1 MHNARASHLRSSAF
15 TASTLL
21 ICALAVVSFIV
32 NVAHAAPTAQ
42 VVTQSARPT
51 AAQTPAHAAPLV
63 RRTTRRE
70 LRRTGYGGALSILGA
85 PAGNIRVEAWS
96 RPETEIVAEI
106 EMRGETEEDLA
117 RLAAV
122 NTFVLDGDATRLNL
136 VTVGTHDRKH
146 LRRVARDFPKRLI
159 GAEWRIDYTVRVPA
173 VYDVEIFAG
182 RGTVSVANVEGALR
196 INLAEGDLTLTLA
209 GGDASA
215 TVARGNVKLTT
226 DARSWRGRGID
237 LRLGQGDL
245 IAELPADFS
254 ADIDARILQSGQLE
268 NSFGEPTPFEVAAQP
283 APAAR
288 RLQGRFG
295 GGGAAFTFSV
305 ASGDIRLLRR
315 TVAK

>member
-1 MHNARASHLRSSAF
+1 M
-15 TASTLL
+15 
-21 ICALAVVSFIV
+21 
-32 NVAHAAPTAQ
+32 
-42 VVTQSARPT
+42 
-51 AAQTPAHAAPLV
+51 
-63 RRTTRRE
+63 
-70 LRRTGYGGALSILGA
+70 RRTGYGGALSILGA
-85 PAGNIRVEAWS
+85 PVGNIRVEAWS

-106 EMRGETEEDLA
+106 EMRAGNEEDLA

-122 NTFVLDGDATRLNL
+122 NTFVLDGDATRLNV
-136 VTVGTHDRKH
+136 VTLGTHDRKH

-182 RGTVSVANVEGALR
+182 RGAVSVSGVEGALR
-196 INLAEGDLTLTLA
+196 INLTEGDLELALA

-215 TVARGNVKLTT
+215 TIARGNVKLTT

-237 LRLGQGDL
+237 LRLGQGNL
-245 IAELPADFS
+245 IVKLPADFS
-254 ADIDARILQSGQLE
+254 ADMDARILQAGQLE
-268 NSFGEPTPFEVAAQP
+268 NSFGEPAPFEVAAPP

-288 RLQGRFG
+288 SLRGRFG